1 MANAMGICGSFASG
15 ILEFLADGS
24 WVKPIHAGWAAHAG
38 IIAAQLA
45 KKGLTGPHTV
55 LEGRLGLYNTHVG
68 IENVKKDKLIV
79 GLGKSWETL
88 KISIK
93 PYPSCHFTHSFMDA
107 ALNIKKKYGINPND
121 ISYILCLVPQVIVNI
136 VCEPITI
143 KQNPQTD
150 YDAKFSLP
158 FTVAMILL
166 RDKAGLDEFNDM
178 TIKDPEILSLA
189 RKVRYEIDPNCEFP
203 SASYIPGWVKIAM
216 KNGII
221 YEEKIK
227 FNRGSPENP
236 LSAYEASSKF
246 LANVTPLMS
255 RKKAE
260 SIVNT
265 IRKID
270 KLKDI
275 RELINLCNLKTN
287 STIS

>member
-1 MANAMGICGSFASG
+1 
-15 ILEFLADGS
+15 
-24 WVKPIHAGWAAHAG
+24 
-38 IIAAQLA
+38 
-45 KKGLTGPHTV
+45 
-55 LEGRLGLYNTHVG
+55 
-68 IENVKKDKLIV
+68 
-79 GLGKSWETL
+79 
-88 KISIK
+88 
-93 PYPSCHFTHSFMDA
+93 
-107 ALNIKKKYGINPND
+107 
-121 ISYILCLVPQVIVNI
+121 
-136 VCEPITI
+136 
-143 KQNPQTD
+143 
-150 YDAKFSLP
+150 
-158 FTVAMILL
+158 
-166 RDKAGLDEFNDM
+166 
-178 TIKDPEILSLA
+178 
-189 RKVRYEIDPNCEFP
+189 
-203 SASYIPGWVKIAM
+203 M

-236 LSAYEASSKF
+236 LSAYEVSSKF